1 MTEHRPQN
9 CLSSVNEK
17 KNWTSTKYKYYV
29 RQVTVIPA
37 HKKLVKFHQV
47 KLDFSDLTE
56 KLESNGQILNQTL
69 RHISALEIA
78 LRRSQQKEPSNFS
91 EDFYEQ
97 ASNLANNT
105 FVLSGVAAF
114 MVFLKFKNLNAWLF
128 LFNQFQ
134 MIPIS

>member
-1 MTEHRPQN
+1 MIGRRLNIIVP
-9 CLSSVNEK
+9 L
-17 KNWTSTKYKYYV
+17 
-29 RQVTVIPA
+29 QVTVISA

-56 KLESNGQILNQTL
+56 KLESSGQILNQTL

-78 LRRSQQKEPSNFS
+78 LRRSQQKEPSNLS

-105 FVLSGVAAF
+105 FVLSGVVTF

>member
-1 MTEHRPQN
+1 M
-9 CLSSVNEK
+9 
-17 KNWTSTKYKYYV
+17 
-29 RQVTVIPA
+29 A
-37 HKKLVKFHQV
+37 
-47 KLDFSDLTE
+47 E

-105 FVLSGVAAF
+105 FGLSGVVTF
-114 MVFLKFKNLNAWLF
+114 MAFLKFKNLNAWLF
-128 LFNQFQ
+128 LFTQSTEKFDLAFITLVVHNLKIFFRSL
-134 MIPIS
+134 IPNNSCGMQKIKIIYLTRILWKTGS

>member
-1 MTEHRPQN
+1 M
-9 CLSSVNEK
+9 
-17 KNWTSTKYKYYV
+17 
-29 RQVTVIPA
+29 
-37 HKKLVKFHQV
+37 
-47 KLDFSDLTE
+47 TE

-105 FVLSGVAAF
+105 FVLSGVVTF

-128 LFNQFQ
+128 LFTQSTEKFDLAFITLVVHNLKIFFRSL
-134 MIPIS
+134 IPNNSCGMQKIKIIYLTRILWKTGS